1 MNLLPQDVLVMLKLA
16 VSPPPEWSYDRLAYQ
31 LGMSPSMA
39 HSAVKRATRAALFDP
54 MHKRPRNEALI
65 EFLIHGVKYAFPPDI
80 GATVTGVPTAFVSPE
95 MQDSAPTDLAG
106 EYYVWP
112 YPNGEHRGV
121 SLSPLYRSVPEIA
134 RYDAAMHT
142 ALGLL
147 DSIRI
152 GREPEQKLAEQLLGE
167 MLG

>member
-16 VSPPPEWSYDRLAYQ
+16 VSPPLEWSYDRLAYQ

-39 HSAVKRATRAALFDP
+39 YSAVKRSGQAGLYDP
-54 MHKRPRNEALI
+54 SRKRPRKEALL
-65 EFLIHGVKYAFPPDI
+65 EFIIHGVKYVFPPDI
-80 GATVTGVPTAFVSPE
+80 GAMACGVPTAFVSPG
-95 MQDSAPTDLAG
+95 MQASAPTDPAG

-112 YPNGEHRGV
+112 YPHGEHRGV

-134 RYDAAMHT
+134 RHDAAMHT
-142 ALGLL
+142 ALGVL

-152 GREPEQKLAEQLLGE
+152 GQESERELAGQLLSE